1 MAQIL
6 LPIFKKALMIIK
18 TYDEML
24 KKKPLINKGLLSEL
38 QFGRFLEICL

>member
-24 KKKPLINKGLLSEL
+24 KKKAPY
-38 QFGRFLEICL
+38 Q